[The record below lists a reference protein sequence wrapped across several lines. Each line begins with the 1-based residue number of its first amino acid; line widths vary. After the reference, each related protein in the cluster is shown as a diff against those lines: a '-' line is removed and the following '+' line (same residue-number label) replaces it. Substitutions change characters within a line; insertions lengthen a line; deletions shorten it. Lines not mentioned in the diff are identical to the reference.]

1 MAGQGARNRRKIQR
15 AKERDQQ
22 RRPYGR
28 QNLEA
33 RYAQVGGKHFY
44 IWGETATFKSL
55 RRSQPLGPFC
65 YVRMASEMVFVNK
78 TPFSEESI
86 AAWYDEDRGMWII
99 NHRDADPRGYY
110 EVLFSVEPPKTQ

>member
-1 MAGQGARNRRKIQR
+1 
-15 AKERDQQ
+15 
-22 RRPYGR
+22 
-28 QNLEA
+28 
-33 RYAQVGGKHFY
+33 
-44 IWGETATFKSL
+44 
-55 RRSQPLGPFC
+55 
-65 YVRMASEMVFVNK
+65 MASEMVFVNK